1 MVNGVGYV
9 IGVAVSSLFDGQN
22 LNFAVPVSL
31 VYAVVGNAQFPD
43 ARQNALDTSSDS
55 NTSILRPWGLP
66 LGKGS
71 ANVGVGGNGA
81 VVERTAKTASDYFY
95 SGNRNSD
102 DGRYPEAIADYTK
115 VILLNPKFANAYY
128 NRGIAHGEQREF
140 GLAIADSTKALQID
154 PQRAETYSNRG
165 TVYADQKNYGLAS
178 PMTLRKPTKNFPT
191 YIGRLIMW

>member
-1 MVNGVGYV
+1 
-9 IGVAVSSLFDGQN
+9 
-22 LNFAVPVSL
+22 
-31 VYAVVGNAQFPD
+31 
-43 ARQNALDTSSDS
+43 
-55 NTSILRPWGLP
+55 
-66 LGKGS
+66 
-71 ANVGVGGNGA
+71 
-81 VVERTAKTASDYFY
+81 
-95 SGNRNSD
+95 
-102 DGRYPEAIADYTK
+102 